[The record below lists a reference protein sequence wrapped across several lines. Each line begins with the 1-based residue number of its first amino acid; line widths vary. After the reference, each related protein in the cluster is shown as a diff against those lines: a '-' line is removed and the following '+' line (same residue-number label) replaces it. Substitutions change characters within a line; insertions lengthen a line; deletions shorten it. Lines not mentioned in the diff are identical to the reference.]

1 MKIFTFRKLVNE
13 KISELSIK
21 YLLSLKIKNN
31 EEKTKSKNIWPST
44 NMKEY
49 LRSNKLSTEE
59 KQLLFSMRC
68 RVNPLKWNYKS
79 KYTNNMSCSICPSDD
94 QDSELHLLKC
104 ESIVSEP
111 DIKDQINSI
120 EYSDIF
126 SDLKKQIRAVKVWK
140 NIF

>member
-79 KYTNNMSCSICPSDD
+79 KYANNMSCSICPSDD
-94 QDSELHLLKC
+94 QSIGIRKKIRVEKGLSKGKLKY
-104 ESIVSEP
+104 I
-111 DIKDQINSI
+111 
-120 EYSDIF
+120 
-126 SDLKKQIRAVKVWK
+126 
-140 NIF
+140 